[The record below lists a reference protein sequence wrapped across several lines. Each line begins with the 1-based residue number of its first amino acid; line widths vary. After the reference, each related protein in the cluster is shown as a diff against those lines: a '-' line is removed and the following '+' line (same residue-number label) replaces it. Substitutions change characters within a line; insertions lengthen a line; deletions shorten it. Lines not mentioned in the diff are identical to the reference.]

1 MPVLLAI
8 FALAVLGLSLL
19 AKPADRAY
27 PRPVQ
32 ETTTTTAP
40 QQDWHGNY
48 NMVRRYTA
56 GNGRSARKTE
66 LPDGP
71 QERAW
76 RKLRMMPAS
85 SLDQ

>member
-19 AKPADRAY
+19 AKPADRAD

-48 NMVRRYTA
+48 NMVRR
-56 GNGRSARKTE
+56 
-66 LPDGP
+66 
-71 QERAW
+71 
-76 RKLRMMPAS
+76 
-85 SLDQ
+85 

>member
-1 MPVLLAI
+1 MAHSAQPRELPTRHRRSGIGMPVLLAI

-19 AKPADRAY
+19 AKPADRAD

-48 NMVRRYTA
+48 NMVRR
-56 GNGRSARKTE
+56 
-66 LPDGP
+66 
-71 QERAW
+71 
-76 RKLRMMPAS
+76 
-85 SLDQ
+85 

>member
-19 AKPADRAY
+19 AKPADWAD

-32 ETTTTTAP
+32 ETTTTAP

-48 NMVRRYTA
+48 NMVRR
-56 GNGRSARKTE
+56 
-66 LPDGP
+66 
-71 QERAW
+71 
-76 RKLRMMPAS
+76 
-85 SLDQ
+85 